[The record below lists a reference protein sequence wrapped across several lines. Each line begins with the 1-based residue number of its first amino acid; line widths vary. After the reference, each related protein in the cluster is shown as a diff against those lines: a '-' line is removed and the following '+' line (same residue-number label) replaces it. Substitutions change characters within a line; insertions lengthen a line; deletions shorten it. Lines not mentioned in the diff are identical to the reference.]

1 MSGAGRAVWRARG
14 VRRAAVTSAGT
25 FASIAVALALLPSA
39 GCGPKELPS
48 RERPTYVSPDGLVRF
63 WRLGSWGQRPR
74 YSKPWRIEYRAGAE
88 AWARQRH
95 AVGWLTADY
104 VPERSD
110 EESAT
115 LFRLLVFTTAGYES
129 LAAEPG
135 LPPGTPIG
143 AGGGRVLVASIPTLS
158 PYREESWM
166 AEQYDAMRPTLDT
179 LRASAVLSGGEAGTT
194 AAWGADTVAY
204 SIRLPAADAPWREIR
219 ARFAPDGSA
228 TWTTT
233 YEGKGWPIVER
244 ARWVLRNGAVT
255 LTFGEVGRGGP
266 LGPLTYAIADS
277 ALVPTA
283 WPKDGWG
290 GFGAPLL
297 VYRPR

>member
-1 MSGAGRAVWRARG
+1 
-14 VRRAAVTSAGT
+14 
-25 FASIAVALALLPSA
+25 
-39 GCGPKELPS
+39 
-48 RERPTYVSPDGLVRF
+48 VSPDGAVRF
-63 WRLGSWGQRPR
+63 WAPASWRQAR
-74 YSKPWRIEYRAGAE
+74 YAKPWRIEYRREAE
-88 AWARQRH
+88 ARARQRH
-95 AVGWLTADY
+95 AVGWLAADY

-129 LAAEPG
+129 LAAERG

-143 AGGGRVLVASIPTLS
+143 AGAGRVLVASIPTLN
-158 PYREESWM
+158 PYQEQSWL

-179 LRASAVLSGGEAGTT
+179 LRAAAVLSGGEAGTT

-204 SIRLPAADAPWREIR
+204 SIRLPAEGAPWREIR

-228 TWTTT
+228 SWTTT
-233 YEGKGWPIVER
+233 YEGTGWPIVER
-244 ARWVLRNGAVT
+244 ARWDLRNGAVT

-266 LGPLTYAIADS
+266 AGPLTYAIADS